1 MPFSSFFASFK
12 DQSWPFLRRMLALSF
27 IGWLP
32 CLAQNEVNQVMSI
45 QSSGR
50 VTPGAEQ
57 TVKLTVKEVKRI
69 DNGFTVIFQDGNGS
83 LSTQTTSGIT
93 GAALEAA
100 LHDYRP
106 GSVHEIKIK
115 LGGLEEQ
122 LRGGGPFRGLVK
134 KDTSSFFQRF
144 VITDFDGR
152 QRLNMEFGPAVPL
165 MDPVL
170 NALLKHVEDGKTYEF
185 PHALDV
191 ALQGGEKP
199 LTTATKKPA
208 AQDALLSRYIGSWE
222 GSIQGM
228 PGSRL
233 QAHYLWNEAGTAL
246 WRELTFWQDRNA
258 QAPPRKTAVLISYD
272 PARNAYAER
281 IPSDMLAEPLWYAW
295 DSVALKVTSRA
306 TDEFSGSTRINTATF
321 VTDDRIEWKTT
332 TETAG
337 RAEVSSAGHYER
349 IKP

>member
-1 MPFSSFFASFK
+1 MHFSTSFASLK
-12 DQSWPFLRRMLALSF
+12 DQSWPFLRRIFALSLS
-27 IGWLP
+27 IWLP
-32 CLAQNEVNQVMSI
+32 CLAQNEVNQITSI
-45 QSSGR
+45 QTSGQ
-50 VTPGAEQ
+50 VTSGAEQ

-69 DNGFTVIFQDGNGS
+69 DNGFTVIFQDENGS

-115 LGGLEEQ
+115 MVGLEDQ
-122 LRGGGPFRGLVK
+122 LRGSGPFRGLVK
-134 KDTSSFFQRF
+134 RDTSSFFQRF
-144 VITDFDGR
+144 VITDFEGR
-152 QRLNMEFGPAVPL
+152 QRVNMEFGPAVPF

-199 LTTATKKPA
+199 SAKAAKKSTT
-208 AQDALLSRYIGSWE
+208 QDVFLSRYIGTWE

-233 QAHYLWNEAGTAL
+233 QAHYLWNEAGSAL

-281 IPSDMLAEPLWYAW
+281 TPSDMLAEPLWYAW
-295 DSVALKVTSRA
+295 DSKALKVTSRA
-306 TDEFSGSTRINTATF
+306 TDEFSGSTRINTAKF
-321 VTDDRIEWKTT
+321 VTDDRIEWQTT

-337 RAEVSSAGHYER
+337 RAEVTSAGHYER